1 MNDVFQFLTMRFF
14 NDVYKKLQN
23 IVQTMH
29 LSRCIAHPYW
39 LVAKTEVG
47 ASDPVFTNLSNTAPP
62 VDQMWFRMPLN
73 WGKAQTR
80 HCVLCQNSFFAQRWL
95 ILSKFLGIEERIGGC
110 TLCCRINVKDI
121 KRRRINIYR
130 WEGSNQNKTDWPWQ
144 GRKVDNGMRNIKDVH
159 PELFNLF

>member
-14 NDVYKKLQN
+14 NDVSKNCK
-23 IVQTMH
+23 T
-29 LSRCIAHPYW
+29 SCKRCISHDASPTPIGW
-39 LVAKTEVG
+39 SPKQKWEPPIPSSPICQILRRPLTKCGSGCPWTE
-47 ASDPVFTNLSNTAPP
+47 
-62 VDQMWFRMPLN
+62 
-73 WGKAQTR
+73 GKPRPDTVYCAR
-80 HCVLCQNSFFAQRWL
+80 IPFFAQRWL